1 MSRRRNIEAV
11 PLMDKDDDW
20 KEQDL
25 EDLVLN
31 DILDNIKHYPQVVSY
46 RQLWK
51 SIILISLASSVLGI
65 ITSYYLYNV
74 FNANNSM
81 VQVAKKNV
89 YMHMKENLYEAI
101 NHKNIEEHHR
111 ILQKTGNEELLSYI
125 KSNWIKE
132 GLDTVNIMSYNFL
145 TSSSEG
151 RSEQL
156 SIIESSQNNSEGAK
170 DEKNQFYEAKCIYCD
185 CPFIK
190 DQIAIGD
197 LVYANYA
204 RFSDFLQL
212 QELNINVSKKII
224 ISQIGE
230 IPIITFIAKEFG
242 AAGLILFPYQGILNA
257 SINSSAAKDDQ
268 VHAGHCSELLHIKEI
283 SYGEDGQLKTSFQM
297 IPVFLISFEDATNF
311 LRKMVGP
318 KFPDN
323 WIINDTFPY
332 KLGPGF
338 ENKNKIKLE
347 IKIKNDRNQ
356 TDYIIIGK
364 IFGGRETDRSV
375 MIGMSK
381 QFGQLRGISTLLEI
395 VRIFGN
401 SLKNGRRPK
410 RNILFCIWGFSDIE
424 SFSFYKWI
432 IENHKKL
439 EGELVS
445 YIDVSSL
452 KSPKIISSPLL
463 YEKVLNIV
471 NKISKINKITKEKN
485 SRWLKRINDD
495 IPENCVEGNSFDP
508 LYFKFGIPTI
518 HFKFNWNLYNV
529 ISGQI
534 LLEAIQSLSD
544 DSVLSFTY
552 EEYISYFKNATY
564 YLEKQYKSFFK
575 ENGIALNSLELAI
588 KEFFQVEEVF
598 MKNLRVNSE
607 NSDEIRSIN
616 DILMKTERAMISFNN
631 FPLRNDYRHIL
642 FGTNISN
649 ICNIISF
656 PGIDNLYFESK
667 IKPGKP
673 LQDDI
678 TKHIATIEFHIES
691 LTKILHGSL

>member
-1 MSRRRNIEAV
+1 MLSREILNGPNATEFDMMIF
-11 PLMDKDDDW
+11 
-20 KEQDL
+20 QDL
-25 EDLVLN
+25 
-31 DILDNIKHYPQVVSY
+31 
-46 RQLWK
+46 
-51 SIILISLASSVLGI
+51 
-65 ITSYYLYNV
+65 
-74 FNANNSM
+74 
-81 VQVAKKNV
+81 
-89 YMHMKENLYEAI
+89 
-101 NHKNIEEHHR
+101 
-111 ILQKTGNEELLSYI
+111 
-125 KSNWIKE
+125 
-132 GLDTVNIMSYNFL
+132 
-145 TSSSEG
+145 
-151 RSEQL
+151 
-156 SIIESSQNNSEGAK
+156 
-170 DEKNQFYEAKCIYCD
+170 
-185 CPFIK
+185 
-190 DQIAIGD
+190 
-197 LVYANYA
+197 
-204 RFSDFLQL
+204 
-212 QELNINVSKKII
+212 
-224 ISQIGE
+224 
-230 IPIITFIAKEFG
+230 FIAKEFG

-257 SINSSAAKDDQ
+257 SINSSATKDDQ
-268 VHAGHCSELLHIKEI
+268 VHSGRCSELLHIKEI
-283 SYGEDGQLKTSFQM
+283 SYEEDGQLKTSFQM

-311 LRKMVGP
+311 LRQMVGP

-323 WIINDTFPY
+323 WIINDTFSY

-347 IKIKNDRNQ
+347 IKIENDRNQ

-395 VRIFGN
+395 ARIFGN
-401 SLKNGRRPK
+401 SIKNGRRPR
-410 RNILFCIWGFSDIE
+410 RNILFCVWGFSDIE

-452 KSPKIISSPLL
+452 KSPKITSSPLL
-463 YEKVLNIV
+463 YEKVLNII

-485 SRWLKRINDD
+485 SRWLKKINDD
-495 IPENCVEGNSFDP
+495 IPENCIEGNSFDP
-508 LYFKFGIPTI
+508 LYFKFGISTI

-534 LLEAIQSLSD
+534 LLETIQSLSD

-552 EEYISYFKNATY
+552 EEYISYFKNATH
-564 YLEKQYKSFFK
+564 YLKKQYKNFFK

-588 KEFFQVEEVF
+588 KEFVQVEEIF
-598 MKNLRVNSE
+598 MKNLKVNSK

-616 DILMKTERAMISFNN
+616 DILMKTERTMIGFNH

-649 ICNIISF
+649 ICNVISF

-667 IKPGKP
+667 IKPGKSF
-673 LQDDI
+673 QDDI
-678 TKHIATIEFHIES
+678 TKHIATIAFHIES
-691 LTKILHGSL
+691 LAKILHGGLWYMSFVEM